1 MRMNYKFFIGLAV
14 LSLGVTA
21 CHDDVSFDQK
31 TYDDLINQAFPI
43 QNVDPQHNW
52 ATMGTATA
60 SISVKKEAGQNYKVK
75 LYDSNPIGNNTNL
88 TLLAEGYVADGAT
101 ISLPFSYKLSR
112 PYAFVTLIDDDN
124 YMSTYP
130 CEIANGKLTANIGTS
145 QPNRAARRA
154 VQTPKEGTFHDTNPI
169 EKPTL
174 DKTYS
179 NTVPTNAKYARDY
192 QNYQNGDVIYINSD
206 YQQLNNPQNFE
217 NLTIYVD
224 GNVTYVGDTK
234 QDATKGTVFC
244 VTEGS
249 TLKLGYV
256 QTHLTVYLAPNAT
269 LDISEGLMNNVI
281 RWWPYEAEIV
291 KSGNNSF
298 TFQNSHGFIYMSEGS
313 TVKATDLSLVGDAK
327 IYNGGGTITATNL
340 TVDGSTLWNEGTI
353 KVSEKLT
360 LKNNSPGLY
369 IATNNSIKAKT
380 VEIDNSLLYN
390 MGSVAVSEALTMKN
404 DNGEIIN
411 NGDLSAGSLSMDC
424 SKMHNVGDVTI
435 SEASTFKNA
444 QTTWQN
450 DGTFT
455 TGSFSCDTDRNLYN
469 NCHLIV
475 NGEFG
480 VKQSTFYLGSNASIV
495 TQTMTWELNPD
506 MYMDSNSLLKVTDRL
521 LTKNFNS
528 GYGFRGVGDSYAIIQ
543 AGEIAM
549 ENPDQFRMS
558 YFGKIH
564 VATDKHFAQGYMYGN
579 VSQPYYYLDTEGGAD
594 LVGYNKAKVAISDE
608 GCGAAYTGEPI
619 EEEPIAKTFS
629 YRYCFEDNFPDAG
642 DYDFNDVVMTLTP
655 TVSGKT
661 VTIKVSLDA
670 VGATK
675 TIGAALR
682 LVGVNFD
689 DLERHS
695 VTQGFASPDGQGLGE
710 YTNIDTGETFLNG
723 SQAPNNTSS
732 MVIVLFKDAH
742 WAINPVKGNTGGV
755 QNLFYNTVKRD
766 VASNKDYVDA
776 KTAIYTLVFNDEAK
790 AKTMLEEINY
800 DLFIV
805 EPYNGSYWEVHT
817 IGFKTAQVVTPIKP
831 EGYETS
837 YGSKMPWAIKV
848 PGDFKYPIEWQV
860 IGWNKGGENKGAYN
874 EPGHSFAEWAENSST
889 ATDWYDHPTSGL
901 VFE

>member
-1 MRMNYKFFIGLAV
+1 MNYKFFIGLAV

-411 NGDLSAGSLSMDC
+411 NGDGIFLRAAAAGWGSEGSNGGHVNMTAADQEI
-424 SKMHNVGDVTI
+424 NGDMVVDEV
-435 SEASTFKNA
+435 SEL
-444 QTTWQN
+444 
-450 DGTFT
+450 
-455 TGSFSCDTDRNLYN
+455 NLY
-469 NCHLIV
+469 LKDGSVFTGAV
-475 NGEFG
+475 NSDGAAGG
-480 VKQSTFYLGSNASIV
+480 VYVEIEEGSKWI
-495 TQTMTWELNPD
+495 
-506 MYMDSNSLLKVTDRL
+506 
-521 LTKNFNS
+521 LT
-528 GYGFRGVGDSYAIIQ
+528 GDSYITSLTCGADAIDLNGYTLHVGDETYE
-543 AGEIAM
+543 AGSESVGEAIT
-549 ENPDQFRMS
+549 FTVS
-558 YFGKIH
+558 SGSGKGSGAPEGKPGEDGGH
-564 VATDKHFAQGYMYGN
+564 
-579 VSQPYYYLDTEGGAD
+579 GGAGRD
-594 LVGYNKAKVAISDE
+594 GS
-608 GCGAAYTGEPI
+608 
-619 EEEPIAKTFS
+619 
-629 YRYCFEDNFPDAG
+629 
-642 DYDFNDVVMTLTP
+642 TP
-655 TVSGKT
+655 PEKPNGGK
-661 VTIKVSLDA
+661 
-670 VGATK
+670 
-675 TIGAALR
+675 
-682 LVGVNFD
+682 
-689 DLERHS
+689 E
-695 VTQGFASPDGQGLGE
+695 
-710 YTNIDTGETFLNG
+710 
-723 SQAPNNTSS
+723 
-732 MVIVLFKDAH
+732 
-742 WAINPVKGNTGGV
+742 
-755 QNLFYNTVKRD
+755 
-766 VASNKDYVDA
+766 
-776 KTAIYTLVFNDEAK
+776 
-790 AKTMLEEINY
+790 
-800 DLFIV
+800 
-805 EPYNGSYWEVHT
+805 
-817 IGFKTAQVVTPIKP
+817 
-831 EGYETS
+831 
-837 YGSKMPWAIKV
+837 
-848 PGDFKYPIEWQV
+848 
-860 IGWNKGGENKGAYN
+860 
-874 EPGHSFAEWAENSST
+874 
-889 ATDWYDHPTSGL
+889 
-901 VFE
+901 